1 MDAGKELA
9 VLHSYQ
15 LEKRLWRVAAK
26 FAGSRVRIVTPH
38 LWSFPLWR
46 AVVDPEIMAI
56 LQSGG
61 FGTEI
66 ETLSSTF
73 LVIEKVQSLH
83 CQEEPLSPAA
93 GMTIGERNK

>member
-1 MDAGKELA
+1 
-9 VLHSYQ
+9 
-15 LEKRLWRVAAK
+15 
-26 FAGSRVRIVTPH
+26 
-38 LWSFPLWR
+38 
-46 AVVDPEIMAI
+46 VVDPEIMAI